1 MASLNSRRRI
11 VVIGAGKKGPPATG
25 LNLKDVE
32 KWTGVVGLTTA
43 VKIQEKGY
51 YDVTIIAESFP
62 TDPKTIKY
70 TSLWAVSASDHRPST
85 TSCETSSTGRTP
97 CQSCRE

>member
-1 MASLNSRRRI
+1 MTSLKSRRRV
-11 VVIGAGKKGPPATG
+11 VVIGAGKKGSAATD
-25 LNLKDVE
+25 LNLRGVG

-43 VKIQEKGY
+43 VKIQEKGD